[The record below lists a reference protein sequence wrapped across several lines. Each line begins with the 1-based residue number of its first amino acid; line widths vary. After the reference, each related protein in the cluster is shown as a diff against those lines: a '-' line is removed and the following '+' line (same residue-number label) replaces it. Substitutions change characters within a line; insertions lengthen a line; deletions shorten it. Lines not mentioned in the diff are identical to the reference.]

1 MKLVQVRTNITLG
14 VTEVRDELDYLIGA
28 VSPVAVPGLAPI
40 SPLAPVM
47 HFVGWS
53 HDWNADNPH
62 GEYLPLCIG
71 VSDEWNTL
79 ISEIEKRARDA
90 QS

>member
-1 MKLVQVRTNITLG
+1 MKLVQVRTNIALSI
-14 VTEVRDELDYLIGA
+14 TEVRDELGDLIGA

-40 SPLAPVM
+40 SPLTPVM

-53 HDWNADNPH
+53 HDWNADNPE

-71 VSDEWNTL
+71 VSDDWNTL
-79 ISEIEKRARDA
+79 VSEIEKHARDA
-90 QS
+90 QG